1 MTVTYLRRQSGVVP
15 ALLLLSTKL
24 TFPRLLSSH
33 MASKHSIPIGSLN
46 TCSISTLL
54 PSLRR
59 HNVNEAN

>member
-1 MTVTYLRRQSGVVP
+1 VVP